1 MDQLQ
6 RKQQKRGD
14 RTSGRRGAGAQQ
26 AVDQL
31 QRKQQKRGDRATGR
45 RGTGAQ
51 QAVDQLPEGASTE
64 AV

>member
-1 MDQLQ
+1 M
-6 RKQQKRGD
+6 
-14 RTSGRRGAGAQQ
+14 
-26 AVDQL
+26 DQL